1 MPHIYE
7 RIPLR
12 PVRDL
17 SGLPTCD
24 ATGIPVGA
32 LYGALAE
39 ADTGLLRY
47 LDLALVQPARHVL
60 IPIGHARIMATDA
73 PHVKLRAALL
83 AELQEIPPYGHGDTV
98 DDPYESAL
106 LEAHGRSFHGER
118 YYAHPGYEHPMLYAG
133 EHPIVVTEPAPSDTE
148 PLQPLSALEHYRIA
162 EDEPDIR
169 GWRFIA
175 GGDQSDGVIRDV
187 IVDVHALKVRYVAID
202 LKRNSRVALV
212 PIGFLELSEDNETL
226 WAPALTAE
234 DLDALP
240 GYDGGRVQRAD
251 EDVIRSMLR
260 DLLKGHRRYN
270 LPDYRADMVDR

>member
-17 SGLPTCD
+17 SGLPASD
-24 ATGIPVGA
+24 ATGIPVGE

-83 AELQEIPPYGHGDTV
+83 EELQNIPPYGEGETV

-118 YYAHPGYEHPMLYAG
+118 YYAHPGYEHPLLYAG
-133 EHPIVVTEPAPSDTE
+133 EHPIVRTAPAAAGEE
-148 PLQPLSALEHYRIA
+148 PLQPLSELTHYRIA
-162 EDEPDIR
+162 ENEPDIED
-169 GWRFIA
+169 WRFVA
-175 GGDQSDGVIRDV
+175 GGDNTDGTIRDV
-187 IVDVHALKVRYVAID
+187 IVDVGALKVRYVAIE
-202 LKRNSRVALV
+202 LNSGKVVLV
-212 PIGFLELSEDNETL
+212 PIGFMSLSEENETL
-226 WAPALTAE
+226 CAPALTAQ
-234 DLDALP
+234 DLEALP
-240 GYDGGRVQRAD
+240 AYDGGRVDRAD

-260 DLLKGHRRYN
+260 DMLTGPRRYN
-270 LPDYRADMVDR
+270 LPDYRYNG